1 MYNNWLTI
9 GPVTIHGYGVMIAIG
24 ILMAVW
30 YSEKMAKKYGLR
42 AEKIDGLAITAVL
55 VGYFFSKVTY
65 CLTVWDKFLTN
76 PAAVLGSGGWVVY
89 GGIIVGIFGAWLYCH
104 FNRLKFMDY
113 FSLVIPSVSLA
124 QGFGRIGCFF
134 AGCCYGKP
142 TNGAWGVTFPT
153 NSLCPLGVPVIPTQL
168 LSSAG
173 DFILF
178 MILYR
183 VYQDEKHRKETSAW
197 YLILYS
203 IGRFFIEF
211 LRGDVERGYV
221 GNLSTSQFIG
231 LFVIAAGVILLLAVK
246 RREKETII
254 Q

>member
-9 GPVTIHGYGVMIAIG
+9 GPVTIHGYGVMIAVG

-30 YSEKMAKKYGLR
+30 FSEKQAKKYGLQ
-42 AEKIDGLAITAVL
+42 AEKIDGLAVTAIL
-55 VGYFFSKVTY
+55 IGYFFSKLTY
-65 CLTVWDKFLTN
+65 CLTVWDEFLEN
-76 PAAVLGSGGWVVY
+76 PGAVLGSGGWVVY
-89 GGIIVGIFGAWLYCH
+89 GGIIGGIFGAWLFC
-104 FNRLKFMDY
+104 RLNHMKFMDY
-113 FSLVIPSVSLA
+113 FNLIIPSVAMA

-153 NSLCPLGVPVIPTQL
+153 DSLCPLGVPVIPTQL

-178 MILYR
+178 WVLYKI
-183 VYQDEKHRKETSAW
+183 YSDEKHRKETGAW

-203 IGRFFIEF
+203 VGRFFMEF
-211 LRGDVERGYV
+211 LRGDTERGFI
-221 GNLSTSQFIG
+221 GSLSTSQFIG
-231 LFVIAAGVILLLAVK
+231 LFVVLAGVILLLAEK
-246 RREKETII
+246 KQKKETMIV
-254 Q
+254 

>member
-1 MYNNWLTI
+1 MYNDWLTI

-30 YSEKMAKKYGLR
+30 YSEKQAKKYGLQ
-42 AEKIDGLAITAVL
+42 AEKIDGLAITAVII
-55 VGYFFSKVTY
+55 GYVFSKLTY
-65 CLTVWDKFLTN
+65 VLTVWDEFLEN
-76 PAAVLGSGGWVVY
+76 PGAVLGSSGWVVY
-89 GGIIVGIFGAWLYCH
+89 GGIIGGIFGAWLYCH
-104 FNRLKFMDY
+104 LNHMKFMDY
-113 FSLVIPSVSLA
+113 FNLVIPSVAMA

-142 TNGAWGVTFPT
+142 TNGAWGITFPEG
-153 NSLCPLGVPVIPTQL
+153 SLCPYRVPVIPTQL

-178 MILYR
+178 YLLYR
-183 VYQDEKHRKETSAW
+183 AYKSEKYRDRTGAL

-203 IGRFFIEF
+203 VGRFFMEF
-211 LRGDVERGYV
+211 LRGDIERGSIGV
-221 GNLSTSQFIG
+221 LSTSQFIG
-231 LFVIAAGVILLLAVK
+231 IFVAAAGVILYIRTGK
-246 RREKETII
+246 KKEGMI